1 LSPANFIWKL
11 TGCHFGGK
19 IILMGEGE
27 RLTCPKC
34 GANLTLA
41 LPPDGMGG
49 RTFQCFDCDRPDPL
63 KTEKAMRWLK
73 SELQPPT

>member
-1 LSPANFIWKL
+1 MEWTGRRSGDKLPA
-11 TGCHFGGK
+11 
-19 IILMGEGE
+19 MGQPA

-41 LPPDGMGG
+41 LPPSGKGQ
-49 RTFQCFDCDRPDPL
+49 RTLLCFDCDRPDPL
-63 KTEKAMRWLK
+63 KTEKAAGWLK

>member
-1 LSPANFIWKL
+1 MDRTPFWRQN
-11 TGCHFGGK
+11 TVV
-19 IILMGEGE
+19 GEGR

-41 LPPDGMGG
+41 LPPDGKGG
-49 RTFQCFDCDRPDPL
+49 QTFQCFDCDRPDPL

-73 SELQPPT
+73 SRLQPPTQTCGSPC